1 MKVTLTTDASQSNAN
16 AAKDRASAVA
26 QSVQSGLAKT
36 QDTVQ
41 TGLST
46 AQDVL
51 QSGLDV
57 VQDAWTRNVK
67 KANKNL
73 KKAGKSIKGVQGSVQ
88 DQLASYARKR
98 RRAKMLFRL
107 GLLVGV
113 MLAFLYTP
121 WPGADVRRRLSAWW
135 QQVLAAQPVE
145 T

>member
-1 MKVTLTTDASQSNAN
+1 MKRYSPLWRGV
-16 AAKDRASAVA
+16 KD
-26 QSVQSGLAKT
+26 VQE
-36 QDTVQ
+36 
-41 TGLST
+41 
-46 AQDVL
+46 
-51 QSGLDV
+51 
-57 VQDAWTRNVK
+57 
-67 KANKNL
+67 
-73 KKAGKSIKGVQGSVQ
+73 SVQ

-113 MLAFLYTP
+113 TLAFLYTP